1 MQEKSPIKKNI
12 LQFLDYKG
20 ITKYKFYQLT
30 GITRGVLDQNN
41 GMSEENIA
49 KTLAYFDEIS
59 PDWLILGKGEM
70 IRTYNQPTIDTTGE
84 SRPCKLCMEK
94 ERTIEA
100 LKSTISK
107 QDTIIELLSGCKK
120 S

>member
-1 MQEKSPIKKNI
+1 MQEKSLIKKNI

-20 ITKYKFYQLT
+20 ITKYKFYQIT

-49 KTLAYFDEIS
+49 RILVHFDEIS
-59 PDWLILGKGEM
+59 PDWLILGKGNMLRNETNEVSTNM
-70 IRTYNQPTIDTTGE
+70 
-84 SRPCKLCMEK
+84 SLLCAEK
-94 ERTIEA
+94 DRTIEA

-107 QDTIIELLSGCKK
+107 QDTS
-120 S
+120 